1 LPNRPNLTLDKYSF
15 PLAICVQD
23 DFSNTYFNPKYF
35 TLEAQIITISI
46 GENGTASDWNE
57 NYEIVPCQPDHFPSI
72 SNDTFF
78 QSGLNNYYCFDDQ
91 NFTVGGFFDNQYT
104 RYTVLSLKRCINSTE
119 NSDICAPVEEIES
132 FFKDKAISWNIY
144 YLNSIFNT
152 QDFTKPKISYIVNN
166 YKSVQ
171 YGLYKI
177 FELYI
182 MKRFLKS
189 DNGIIFQSIEQS
201 EIVSFFENSYDF
213 TEMLHEGHLAS
224 IFLYSSNKEEI
235 YNRSYM
241 KLQWIFASVGAL
253 AEIFM
258 HLFRF
263 ICSYFTSLTMNKKIL
278 NKIFD
283 YDLIKNQNTENNKS
297 INKSTLIKLDSYNLF
312 GRDFSPNSRRIS
324 IRNPQIQKDMER
336 PKLINN
342 LSQEEP
348 TVQMTKHLDKER
360 LFEIIEKINTKEKR
374 NFLCFN
380 YKEMVMMLLC
390 KKFLDDKLKQKNDL
404 YEKSVGILD
413 DYLDISYII
422 QKLEEFEKLK
432 LICLTDEQLALFNLT
447 AKDFCSLNN
456 DKQRQKIF
464 NRFKEYNKDIAR
476 LVNTLFNFK
485 QKYHERKNLTV
496 TDKRIFQLLRED
508 LKE

>member
-1 LPNRPNLTLDKYSF
+1 MDN
-15 PLAICVQD
+15 
-23 DFSNTYFNPKYF
+23 
-35 TLEAQIITISI
+35 
-46 GENGTASDWNE
+46 
-57 NYEIVPCQPDHFPSI
+57 
-72 SNDTFF
+72 
-78 QSGLNNYYCFDDQ
+78 
-91 NFTVGGFFDNQYT
+91 FFDNQYT

-119 NSDICAPVEEIES
+119 NSQVCAPEEEIVS

-152 QDFTKPKISYIVNN
+152 QDFSNPKISYIVNN

-182 MKRFLKS
+182 MRRFLNS
-189 DNGIIFQSIEQS
+189 DNGIIFQSIENS

-235 YNRSYM
+235 YNRSYL

-263 ICSYFTSLTMNKKIL
+263 ICSYFTQITMNKKIL
-278 NKIFD
+278 NTIFD
-283 YDLIKNQNTENNKS
+283 YDLMKNQNTENNKTT
-297 INKSTLIKLDSYNLF
+297 NKSKLLKLESYNLF
-312 GRDFSPNSRRIS
+312 GRDFSPNSKRIS
-324 IRNPQIQKDMER
+324 IRNPQIKEFNDEMER
-336 PKLINN
+336 SKVINN
-342 LSQEEP
+342 NFIHEEP
-348 TVQMTKHLDKER
+348 SIQVTKKLDKER
-360 LFEIIEKINTKEKR
+360 MFEIIEKMNKNGKK

-380 YKEMVMMLLC
+380 YREMVMMLLC
-390 KKFLDDKLKQKNDL
+390 NKFLDDKLKQKNDL

-464 NRFKEYNKDIAR
+464 NRFKEYNKDNAR

-485 QKYHERKNLTV
+485 QKYNERKNLSV
-496 TDKRIFQLLRED
+496 TDKRIFELLRED